1 MFRCA
6 LVKYLQEENNAA
18 GFHMGLAATSAA
30 VEAVLQDAQL
40 PGNKI
45 LLKTYSGKIQMKG
58 QEKLRFLRMGPFQV
72 QGLPLICSVKLGHDA
87 TPGTFRDIW

>member
-30 VEAVLQDAQL
+30 VEAVLQDA
-40 PGNKI
+40 
-45 LLKTYSGKIQMKG
+45 
-58 QEKLRFLRMGPFQV
+58 
-72 QGLPLICSVKLGHDA
+72 
-87 TPGTFRDIW
+87 